1 MATNQSKTSVS
12 KKIIFAA
19 ACLLALALFSAHEF
33 LLNFYPET
41 LAARN
46 VIKFFIS
53 AIPFCLTFFAWKAN
67 KSPLGFFLALGLFA
81 CCVGDVLINITF
93 ILSIALYLVGHSLF
107 IKGFFCCKKP
117 RAFHFA
123 LWLGFL
129 AAICAWLLFFA
140 GVSTMQ
146 KIEGVVYSAFMCA
159 MVAFSLCGP
168 AVLCA
173 GGIIFGI
180 SDILLMVNIVIN
192 VETGPAH
199 ILALGTYYIGVFL
212 MAAAVY
218 FPSLSAGK
226 SPAGSID

>member
-12 KKIIFAA
+12 KKVIFVA

-41 LAARN
+41 LAERN

-67 KSPLGFFLALGLFA
+67 KSSLGFFLTLGLLA

-117 RAFHFA
+117 CPFQFV
-123 LWLGFL
+123 LWLGML
-129 AAICAWLLFFA
+129 AAICAWLIFFA
-140 GVSTMQ
+140 GVSTTQ

-180 SDILLMVNIVIN
+180 SDILLMANIVIG
-192 VETGPAH
+192 VETGAAH
-199 ILALGTYYIGVFL
+199 VLALGIYYVGVFL

-218 FPSLSAGK
+218 FPARSA
-226 SPAGSID
+226 SID